1 MCVLLDFLFL
11 AQFRC
16 HTSNTLSQLEGCLVA
31 FHNNKAVFVGLGIQQ
46 NFNIP
51 KFHSLLH
58 YTSSIRLFGTMD
70 NYNTE
75 QSEQLHIDLAK
86 NAFHMT
92 NRKDE
97 YAQMTTWLEHREK
110 VQQHSASVDWRQ
122 NLLQNIRTWTPIG
135 PLSVC
140 TQFVKMP
147 QTPSRKAVPFPDI
160 FWNHNAPL
168 FQDALGDF
176 IASINNPGLGVRAL
190 RTCGGN
196 TLFPFRTVQVY
207 HNMKFTGMNDA
218 QKWEIVDAIY
228 VWPEQKDKRGRI
240 IPARFDTVLIQGSD
254 QSESLL
260 YLH

>member
-1 MCVLLDFLFL
+1 M
-11 AQFRC
+11 
-16 HTSNTLSQLEGCLVA
+16 A
-31 FHNNKAVFVGLGIQQ
+31 FHNNKAVFVDLSIRQ

-58 YTSSIRLFGTMD
+58 YTSSIHLFGTTD

-75 QSEQLHIDLAK
+75 QSERLHIDLAK
-86 NAFHMT
+86 NAFRAT

-97 YAQMTTWLEHREK
+97 YAQMTTWLECCEK
-110 VQQHSASVDWRQ
+110 VQQHSAPIDWRQ
-122 NLLQNIRTWTPIG
+122 NLLQNVQTWTLIG
-135 PLSVC
+135 PLSVR

-147 QTPSRKAVPFPDI
+147 QTPSGKAVPFPDI
-160 FWNHNAPL
+160 FWNHNTPL

-176 IASINNPGLGVRAL
+176 IASVNNPGLGVCAL
-190 RTCGGN
+190 CTHGGN
-196 TLFPFRTVQVY
+196 TLFTFRTVQVY

-218 QKWEIVDAIY
+218 QKWEIVDTVY
-228 VWPEQKDKRGRI
+228 VQLEQKDKRGWI
-240 IPARFDTVLIQGSD
+240 IPVRFDTVLIQGSD